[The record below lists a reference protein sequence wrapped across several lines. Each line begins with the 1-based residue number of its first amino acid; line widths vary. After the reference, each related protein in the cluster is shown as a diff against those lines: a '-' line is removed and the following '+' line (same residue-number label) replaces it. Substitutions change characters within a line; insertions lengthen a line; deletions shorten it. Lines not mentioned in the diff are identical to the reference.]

1 MNIPDPGDRE
11 VVPVVDLAGQVGGDS
26 LPDLH
31 HLAGVGA
38 EEGFGDPQVVPDA
51 VPAVAGE
58 EEEGEDG
65 WRDEHGE
72 VRDRVT
78 SPPPG
83 YRLKLAFSLT
93 REIRASVFPLQNR
106 RCLIFA

>member
-38 EEGFGDPQVVPDA
+38 EEGFGDPQVVPEA
-51 VPAVAGE
+51 VPAVAGQE
-58 EEEGEDG
+58 KEGDDG
-65 WRDEHGE
+65 WRGQHGE
-72 VRDRVT
+72 DTEDTDRVT
-78 SPPPG
+78 PGPPG
-83 YRLKLAFSLT
+83 YRLNLAS
-93 REIRASVFPLQNR
+93 ASPERSEPPGFLCRTAAV
-106 RCLIFA
+106 